1 MKHKIVI
8 PAQLVPEHII
18 PERII
23 ERDIPVRRLKIVSL
37 HKEGLTNRQIAE
49 RMNIPLSIVSTG
61 IYLARRDNLIPPSKK
76 SSPSRSVIYMIKKL
90 GRKYADLG
98 RMLDV
103 FDTLTKDE
111 AIWLVTTLPE
121 NMKMSHYLASFVQRC
136 ICRGAGGKMKYS
148 VMVEVDIGE
157 WMYASADNPF
167 TYNSER
173 IVFDT
178 KQKPKTT
185 QRFGKQDEW

>member
-61 IYLARRDNLIPPSKK
+61 IYLARRDYLIPPSKK

-111 AIWLVTTLPE
+111 AI
-121 NMKMSHYLASFVQRC
+121 C
-136 ICRGAGGKMKYS
+136 
-148 VMVEVDIGE
+148 
-157 WMYASADNPF
+157 
-167 TYNSER
+167 
-173 IVFDT
+173 
-178 KQKPKTT
+178 
-185 QRFGKQDEW
+185 

>member
-49 RMNIPLSIVSTG
+49 RMGIPLSIVSTG
-61 IYLARRDNLIPPSKK
+61 IYLARRDYLIPPSKK
-76 SSPSRSVIYMIKKL
+76 SSPSRSVLYMIKKL

-121 NMKMSHYLASFVQRC
+121 NMKMSHYLASFVSDAYAEEQ
-136 ICRGAGGKMKYS
+136 
-148 VMVEVDIGE
+148 GE
-157 WMYASADNPF
+157 
-167 TYNSER
+167 
-173 IVFDT
+173 
-178 KQKPKTT
+178 K
-185 QRFGKQDEW
+185 